1 MLSSWLDRYCT
12 HGGWPGEKVQ
22 FDKGHIDFVGF
33 WFSYT
38 LEIVM
43 VIKLNE
49 SCFCLCDASGED
61 HSSLIAFHQSFISLI
76 TVLAI
81 LVDIHF
87 QTQKSSPVET
97 HSAMILPLIMAAVVY
112 SIVLA
117 RINVQ
122 PRSSEYLTLYRLA
135 YLGSGI
141 LTCDLLVGLLMSPLW
156 WFMVNLCTILIV
168 DILRRSLAPTNLSIC
183 LLVTWLAQKEIRSSS
198 SSSFWGIFFD
208 SWHGGT
214 TKWW

>member
-1 MLSSWLDRYCT
+1 M
-12 HGGWPGEKVQ
+12 EKV
-22 FDKGHIDFVGF
+22 I
-33 WFSYT
+33 
-38 LEIVM
+38 

-49 SCFCLCDASGED
+49 SCFCLYDASGED
-61 HSSLIAFHQSFISLI
+61 RSSLIAFHQPFFSLI

-81 LVDIHF
+81 LAGIHY

-97 HSAMILPLIMAAVVY
+97 HFAMILPLIMAAVVY

-141 LTCDLLVGLLMSPLW
+141 LICDLLVGLLMSPLW
-156 WFMVNLCTILIV
+156 WIVVNLCTILIV
-168 DILRRSLAPTNLSIC
+168 ITLHRWHQPIYQFVCQSRDWLQKKFEAVRLEASETFSLTRDTEEQQNSGNRLP
-183 LLVTWLAQKEIRSSS
+183 V
-198 SSSFWGIFFD
+198 
-208 SWHGGT
+208 
-214 TKWW
+214 